1 MVDGTY
7 NVTLKIPFGALK
19 GVVTLATAEDGTC
32 LASLTL
38 QGQTQQVTGVAN
50 GDSFSFAGEADT
62 PLGAMSYQ
70 ITGTADGQTLAATAK
85 TKVGNLQVTGARA

>member
-19 GVVTLATAEDGTC
+19 GVVTLVTAEGGAC
-32 LASLTL
+32 SASLTL
-38 QGQTQQVTGVAN
+38 QGQTQQATGTASGN
-50 GDSFSFAGEADT
+50 SFSFAGEADT
-62 PLGAMSYQ
+62 PLGTMSYQ

-85 TKVGNLQVTGARA
+85 TKVGDLKVTGTRA

>member
-19 GVVTLATAEDGTC
+19 GVVTLTTAEDGVC
-32 LASLTL
+32 SASLTL
-38 QGQTQQVTGVAN
+38 QGQTQQAEGTAS

-70 ITGTADGQTLAATAK
+70 ITGTADGQTIDATAK
-85 TKVGNLQVTGARA
+85 TKVGNLKVTGSRA